1 MRNEQKTNQ
10 KLSKWVFRI
19 GLILIDIF
27 IVNFSYYLALL
38 LRFYVNH
45 KFNPE
50 AVPYIPLFYRFAPGY
65 TVCCIIVFALCR
77 LYHGIWRFAGIN
89 DAYRILKA
97 NAITCFIQIAGTL
110 LTVGRM
116 PRTYYALGA
125 MIQFMLMMAVRFS
138 YRILKGEYI
147 RLSRNKKF
155 GSLNVM
161 IIGAGE
167 TARIFLQ
174 QIYSDKDNA
183 ANPVCVIDG
192 RNREKGT
199 IFYGLPVVG
208 GLEDIPNIA
217 AKYNVR
223 TAIIADSLMSAEQRE
238 TARRICKDLEI
249 GVQDFSGYNQV
260 TSAIGFN
267 QLMSITD
274 GPVQIRYKGKTR
286 DYGNGE
292 QAAMALPE
300 GYVVK
305 EISSAGSG
313 VIRVRIE
320 ENLVKLNNVN
330 EAWVQSYEKETG
342 EEISFF

>member
-1 MRNEQKTNQ
+1 MQNEQKTNQ
-10 KLSKWVFRI
+10 NLIKWVFRI
-19 GLILIDIF
+19 GLILVDIF

-45 KFNPE
+45 QFNPE

-65 TVCCIIVFALCR
+65 TVCCIIVFAFFK

-89 DAYRILKA
+89 DANRIIKA
-97 NAITCFIQIAGTL
+97 NIVTCVIQIVGTL

-147 RLSRNKKF
+147 RLTRNKNI
-155 GSLNVM
+155 GSVNVM

-167 TARIFLQ
+167 SARIFLQ

-183 ANPVCVIDG
+183 AQPVCVIDG
-192 RNREKGT
+192 RNQEKG
-199 IFYGLPVVG
+199 IVFYGLPVVG
-208 GLEDIPNIA
+208 GLNDIPAAA

-238 TARRICKDLEI
+238 TARKLCKDLEI

-274 GPVQIRYKGKTR
+274 GPVQIRYKGKTQ
-286 DYGNGE
+286 DYENGE
-292 QAAMALPE
+292 QAAMSWPG

-305 EISSAGSG
+305 EISSTATG
-313 VIRVRIE
+313 VLRVRIDE
-320 ENLVKLNNVN
+320 DLVKLNNVN